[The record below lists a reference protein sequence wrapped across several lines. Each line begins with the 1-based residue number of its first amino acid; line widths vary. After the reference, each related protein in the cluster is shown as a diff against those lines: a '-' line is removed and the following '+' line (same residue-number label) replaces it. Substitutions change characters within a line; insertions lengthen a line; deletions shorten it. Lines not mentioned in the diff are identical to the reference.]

1 MPDKRILVVDDD
13 SYVRGAT
20 EEILIRKGYDVDTAS
35 DARSALERLEKVEY
49 DLLLSDIKMPGM
61 GGLELL
67 EQVKSRWP
75 DMHVILM
82 TAYGTVE
89 DAVEAMRKGA
99 YDYIEKGS
107 ESTTSETEIVV
118 ERALRFQETVR
129 ENRRLRSEL
138 QDRYSLSGVSGMIG
152 NSQGME
158 QVVDLIGTV
167 ADSRAT
173 VLVTGE
179 SGTGKELVAR
189 ALHYNSCRGNGPFI
203 RLNCAALPKDLME
216 SELFGH
222 EKGAFTGAIR
232 QTRGRFEM
240 ADRGT
245 LLLDEIS
252 EIDLSLQAKLL
263 RVLQEREFE
272 RIGSTRTI
280 AVDVR
285 IVATTNRE
293 LVKEVEEGN
302 FREDLFYRLNVIEIS
317 LPPLRE
323 RKEEIAALARHFVQ
337 RFNDDNGKR
346 IEGISEEALELLM
359 QYDWPGNVRE
369 LENQIERAV
378 VVSRLPMLDLADFP
392 KKFDRGGPQ
401 RGGENLQVGLTVREM
416 ERRLILGT
424 LETFG
429 GNRTDAAAQLGISTR
444 TLRNKLHEYGAMDA
458 SKESCKS
465 AVAVDENGRGE
476 HLTAH
481 PSG

>member
-1 MPDKRILVVDDD
+1 MPDNRILVVDDD

-20 EEILIRKGYDVDTAS
+20 EEILIRKGYDVETAS
-35 DARSALERLEKVEY
+35 EAKAALERLEKGEY

-75 DMHVILM
+75 EMHVILM

-138 QDRYSLSGVSGMIG
+138 QDRYSFSGVSGMIG

-158 QVVDLIGTV
+158 QIVDLIGTV

-240 ADRGT
+240 ADGGT

-317 LPPLRE
+317 VPPLRE
-323 RKEEIAALARHFVQ
+323 RKEDIAALARHFVQ

-346 IEGISEEALELLM
+346 VEGISEEALELLM
-359 QYDWPGNVRE
+359 QYEWPGNVRE

-378 VVSRLPMLDLADFP
+378 VVSRRPMLDVADFP
-392 KKFDRGGPQ
+392 KKFERGGAR
-401 RGGENLQVGLTVREM
+401 RGGGDLQVGMTVREM
-416 ERRLILGT
+416 EHRLIMGT
-424 LETFG
+424 LEAFG

-458 SKESCKS
+458 FKEGGKP

-481 PSG
+481 PPS

>member
-1 MPDKRILVVDDD
+1 MPENRILVVDDD

-20 EEILIRKGYDVDTAS
+20 EEILIRKGYDVETAS
-35 DARSALERLEKVEY
+35 EARAALERLEKGEY

-75 DMHVILM
+75 EMHVILM

-138 QDRYSLSGVSGMIG
+138 QDRYSFSGVSGMIG

-240 ADRGT
+240 ADGGT

-317 LPPLRE
+317 LPPLRD
-323 RKEEIAALARHFVQ
+323 RKEDIAALARHFVQ

-378 VVSRLPMLDLADFP
+378 VVSRRPMLDLADFP
-392 KKFDRGGPQ
+392 KKSDRGGP
-401 RGGENLQVGLTVREM
+401 RREGENLQVGLTVREM
-416 ERRLILGT
+416 ERRLIMGT
-424 LETFG
+424 LEAFG

-444 TLRNKLHEYGAMDA
+444 TLRNKLHEYCAMDA
-458 SKESCKS
+458 FKESGNS
-465 AVAVDENGRGE
+465 AVAVDETGRGE

-481 PSG
+481 PRG